1 LLADDNADE
10 GPPARILY
18 PGHAK
23 RELNSRPLCDA
34 EAASLEGLSLQGE
47 KPDLRGS
54 FWVLSGVRP
63 IVAVYVDVQYVAA
76 VYDLYVDAVI
86 VVHHVDVMIRVRETV
101 ISL

>member
-1 LLADDNADE
+1 MLADDNADE

-34 EAASLEGLSLQGE
+34 EAASLEGFSLQGE

-54 FWVLSGVRP
+54 FGVLSGVRP

-76 VYDLYVDAVI
+76 VYVDAVI
-86 VVHHVDVMIRVRETV
+86 VVHHVDVMIRVAARN
-101 ISL
+101 SN